1 VGVMPLIST
10 ALKSLEAYKTGVL
23 ISP

>member
-1 VGVMPLIST
+1 MPLIST